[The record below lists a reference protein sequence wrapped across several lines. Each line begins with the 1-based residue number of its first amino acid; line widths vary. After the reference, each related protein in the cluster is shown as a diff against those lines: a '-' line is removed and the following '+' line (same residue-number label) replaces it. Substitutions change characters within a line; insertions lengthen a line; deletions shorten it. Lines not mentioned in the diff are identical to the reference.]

1 MNLGKFEEA
10 SHRLYGMKMCFSHY
24 HVNSR
29 KTKFSL
35 YGKMTSKVSLLLVNR
50 QICHFNVKIKRYPS
64 APDRDFILISEHN
77 GTALNI

>member
-35 YGKMTSKVSLLLVNR
+35 YGEMTSKGFPFIGKPSNTPLQRQNKTLSLCL
-50 QICHFNVKIKRYPS
+50 
-64 APDRDFILISEHN
+64 
-77 GTALNI
+77 

>member
-35 YGKMTSKVSLLLVNR
+35 YIKGFPFIGKPSNTPLQRQNKTLSL
-50 QICHFNVKIKRYPS
+50 CP
-64 APDRDFILISEHN
+64 
-77 GTALNI
+77 